1 MCFGIVPTLPST
13 ISFSASSK
21 AMCAVLLFGDKAISV
36 TMVPNGILASG
47 NPILSAALIAASNLG
62 PMAGLA
68 RPISS

>member
-1 MCFGIVPTLPST
+1 MFWYCSYIA
-13 ISFSASSK
+13 IYDIFSASSK

-47 NPILSAALIAASNLG
+47 NPILLRPLIAASNLG
-62 PMAGLA
+62 PMPGLA